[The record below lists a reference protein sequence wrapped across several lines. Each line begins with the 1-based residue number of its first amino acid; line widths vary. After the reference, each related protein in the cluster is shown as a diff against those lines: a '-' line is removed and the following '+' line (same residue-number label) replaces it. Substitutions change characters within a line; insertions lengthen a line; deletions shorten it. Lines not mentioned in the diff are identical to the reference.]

1 MKKWAAISTE
11 NLNTRPAYIHVYTQE
26 HIKLLY
32 PKVEFLCFSTYR
44 QLRSMVDKSSSSLH
58 SPLGQ
63 PKIGCKASFHYIQ
76 DYTLL
81 KAICFIACIRI

>member
-44 QLRSMVDKSSSSLH
+44 LLRSMVDKSSSSLH